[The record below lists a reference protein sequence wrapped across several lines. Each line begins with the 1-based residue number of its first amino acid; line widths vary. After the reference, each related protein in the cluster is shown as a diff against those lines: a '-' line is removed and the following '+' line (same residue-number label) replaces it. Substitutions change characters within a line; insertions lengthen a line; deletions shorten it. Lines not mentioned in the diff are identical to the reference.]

1 MSRSSTVPGTAQEER
16 LQLSNFHP
24 TPAANRRPTWL
35 VGCIFWPDQRM
46 ELDHFVRHESSESL
60 LESFEASM
68 TTPPGWVIEGTWP
81 DGWEIGQ
88 TRNTSGY
95 GPGVFHSVKTAPL

>member
-1 MSRSSTVPGTAQEER
+1 
-16 LQLSNFHP
+16 
-24 TPAANRRPTWL
+24 
-35 VGCIFWPDQRM
+35 
-46 ELDHFVRHESSESL
+46 
-60 LESFEASM
+60 M

-95 GPGVFHSVKTAPL
+95 GPVSSTPVRTVLR